1 MTRFISLPDWRGNL
15 IPNGVFIVLVA
26 VVDIFIALEIEMF
39 IGFVDVCLGN
49 RNHMRKVVA
58 SDDRNER

>member
-26 VVDIFIALEIEMF
+26 VVNIFIALEIEMF

-49 RNHMRKVVA
+49 RNHM
-58 SDDRNER
+58 